1 MGRLNSFVF
10 VTALLL
16 LTRFGDLYTTYLVTP
31 DLAEE
36 TNILVTRL
44 GFGWT
49 DFIIS
54 NILLTGIILSGN
66 YYYYFQYRP
75 AKIAGADNIKNYLSM
90 AYFGDKGKFSHLFY
104 KLPTHNQ
111 YMQIGHVGY
120 AFPRAVIAMSL
131 LLMTNNLL
139 NLQDG
144 QYSSLLRT
152 YSYASLIKPVVYLSP
167 FIFFL
172 WYGVRR
178 EYRSQAHLTV

>member
-1 MGRLNSFVF
+1 MGRLNSFIL
-10 VTALLL
+10 VTALVL

-49 DFIIS
+49 ELIIS
-54 NILLTGIILSGN
+54 NIVLTGIVLFGN
-66 YYYYFQYRP
+66 YYYYFQYKP
-75 AKIAGADNIKNYLSM
+75 TKIKGAEGIKEYLSM

-104 KLPTHNQ
+104 KRPTCNR
-111 YMQIGHVGY
+111 YMQIGHVSY

-131 LLMTNNLL
+131 LLMINNLL
-139 NLQDG
+139 NVQDG
-144 QYSSLLRT
+144 QYSFLLRT
-152 YSYASLIKPVVYLSP
+152 YPYSSSIKQVVYLSP

-178 EYRSQAHLTV
+178 EYRIQADLTT